1 MVPIMLTI
9 LGIHEFNI
17 QTTDLLY
24 KLAHN
29 EDKETALR
37 ALLGLGMI
45 AAGTNNSRVGG
56 LLKNLGLYYE
66 EEPSYCFIIRIALG
80 FLYCGKG
87 TVGMNCY
94 YSNGFLYNKIGFAGL
109 FIMSQ
114 VMMNMEEFLIKENHY
129 LLFF

>member
-1 MVPIMLTI
+1 M
-9 LGIHEFNI
+9 
-17 QTTDLLY
+17 
-24 KLAHN
+24 AHN

-37 ALLGLGMI
+37 ALLGLGLI

-66 EEPSYCFIIRIALG
+66 EEPDYCYIIRIALG

-87 TVGMNCY
+87 TVGINCY

-109 FIMSQ
+109 FITSQ
-114 VMMNMEEFLIKENHY
+114 AMMNMEEFLVKENHY